1 MQKLIAQIH
10 KGCISSIP
18 RLHDMETDVLCLR
31 KIRRHCTL
39 QARRFFGGS
48 VVKDGGSNPKS
59 SNALNLHHFQP
70 RKSSI
75 VNRVYPNSLL
85 SQSLPWKSANS
96 LKNLRKNLQIRNPT
110 EAATYKVHSLPEGNT
125 STPPFH
131 SWSGFGKKRG
141 EINLAAIGFFGP
153 RSVEAQNE
161 IPGKNLGGNFPYT
174 SSRQS

>member
-1 MQKLIAQIH
+1 MERNRRPVPAENSEALHIASQKI
-10 KGCISSIP
+10 
-18 RLHDMETDVLCLR
+18 
-31 KIRRHCTL
+31 
-39 QARRFFGGS
+39 FWGS

-110 EAATYKVHSLPEGNT
+110 EAATYKVHSLPVETRNAPT
-125 STPPFH
+125 LLE
-131 SWSGFGKKRG
+131 WWGKMG
-141 EINLAAIGFFGP
+141 EINPAIGLWASK
-153 RSVEAQNE
+153 R
-161 IPGKNLGGNFPYT
+161 
-174 SSRQS
+174 